1 MPAKIHIERM
11 MHRNSIA
18 VPGESAAS
26 YALVKL
32 IPSGDGAETP
42 LGLNLALV
50 LETAPAKAGS
60 IAFRMPPCRPSRSS
74 SRTTRWPSSLL
85 APTLRSCYRPPA

>member
-32 IPSGDGAETP
+32 IPSGDGAEMP
-42 LGLNLALV
+42 LTGG
-50 LETAPAKAGS
+50 K
-60 IAFRMPPCRPSRSS
+60 IFSS
-74 SRTTRWPSSLL
+74 VPL
-85 APTLRSCYRPPA
+85 